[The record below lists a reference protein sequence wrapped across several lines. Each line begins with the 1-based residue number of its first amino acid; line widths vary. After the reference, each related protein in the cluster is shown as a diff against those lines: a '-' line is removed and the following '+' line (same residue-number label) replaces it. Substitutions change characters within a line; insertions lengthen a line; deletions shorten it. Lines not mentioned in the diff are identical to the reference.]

1 MAKGMSTCIAPEMT
15 VLDIVSSYRQTEAV
29 FKSWDRRA
37 GECIC
42 CRALF
47 DTVAQVAVR
56 YGLDLDRL
64 LADLDAAAND
74 NARNE

>member
-1 MAKGMSTCIAPEMT
+1 MAKDGSACIGPEMT

-29 FKSWDRRA
+29 FKLWDRRA

-64 LADLDAAAND
+64 LADLDAAASD
-74 NARNE
+74 ATRHE